1 MTTSTVS
8 FAMVESKVGTHLK
21 TMETNL
27 NKFITDLGA
36 TPTTA
41 DLIALQRN
49 TTEWSLIV
57 DLNATLNKT
66 LSDTMKG
73 VVQKSG

>member
-1 MTTSTVS
+1 MTIS
-8 FAMVESKVGTHLK
+8 FAMIDDKVGAHLK
-21 TMETNL
+21 TKETNL
-27 NKFITDLGA
+27 NKYITDLGE

-49 TTEWSLIV
+49 TTEWSLMV
-57 DLNATLNKT
+57 DLHATLNKT